1 MNERVG
7 RHTHLFIEEDFI
19 GHSGGELHW
28 KIEMDALDDAEWKC
42 ISRMIIEYQ
51 QEPFQAAIGI
61 PRGGLKLS
69 GYLHEYS
76 TQNPADPYLIVD
88 DVMTTG
94 GSMEEYKKEH
104 FNDKYVIGWVVFA
117 RSKVPIWC
125 DALFRMPYREPDGQ
139 VMTLMGIKKD
149 QWSWRQN

>member
-1 MNERVG
+1 MIDLFQRV
-7 RHTHLFIEEDFI
+7 DFTSHA
-19 GHSGGELHW
+19 GLDLSW
-28 KIEMDALDDAEWKC
+28 KIEMDALSENEWKC
-42 ISRMIIEYQ
+42 IAHMIMELSQ
-51 QEPFQAAIGI
+51 PFQAAIGI

-104 FNDKYVIGWVVFA
+104 FRDKYVIGWVVFA

-125 DALFRMPYREPDGQ
+125 DALFRMPYKEPDGQ
-139 VMTLMGIKKD
+139 VMTLMGIKKE
-149 QWSWRQN
+149 QWGWKHN